1 MTIMDPRLE
10 QFIDQKYIS
19 LETYRKDQTP
29 VKTPVWFIIN
39 NDRIHITTKETTG
52 KVKRLKNNQ
61 NARIAIC
68 SMKGDIKSNWVNVG
82 VQKITQESDVEKIVK
97 LRKKKYGFSAKLISM
112 FTSQKGKTVAYSLE
126 LLNR

>member
-1 MTIMDPRLE
+1 MDSRLD
-10 QFIDQKYIS
+10 QFTDQKYIN

-39 NDRIHITTKETTG
+39 NDRILITTKETTG
-52 KVKRLKNNQ
+52 KVKRLRNNQ

-97 LRKKKYGFSAKLISM
+97 LRKKKYGFSARLISM
-112 FTSQKGKTVAYSLE
+112 FTSQKGKTVANSLE

>member
-1 MTIMDPRLE
+1 MDSRLD
-10 QFIDQKYIS
+10 QFTDQKYIN

-39 NDRIHITTKETTG
+39 NDRILITTKETTG
-52 KVKRLKNNQ
+52 KVKRLRNNQ

-82 VQKITQESDVEKIVK
+82 VQKITQESDVEKTVK
-97 LRKKKYGFSAKLISM
+97 LRKKKYGFSARLISM

-126 LLNR
+126 FTDS